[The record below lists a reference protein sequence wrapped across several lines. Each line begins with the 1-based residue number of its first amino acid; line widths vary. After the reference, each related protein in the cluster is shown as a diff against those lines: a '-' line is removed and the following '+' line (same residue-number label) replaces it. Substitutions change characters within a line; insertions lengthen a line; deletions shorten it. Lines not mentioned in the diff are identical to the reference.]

1 MIIIVDV
8 LVAADL
14 SSWLLHRR
22 RLLNVDWSTLAA
34 PCIRH
39 PTMTPIALTTATCPH
54 LLRRVHLAEI
64 FEVDFHNFLHQ
75 ALHLGF
81 VLDDLCDID
90 NLLSL

>member
-1 MIIIVDV
+1 
-8 LVAADL
+8 
-14 SSWLLHRR
+14 
-22 RLLNVDWSTLAA
+22 
-34 PCIRH
+34 
-39 PTMTPIALTTATCPH
+39 MTPIALTTATCPH
-54 LLRRVHLAEI
+54 LLLRIHLTEI